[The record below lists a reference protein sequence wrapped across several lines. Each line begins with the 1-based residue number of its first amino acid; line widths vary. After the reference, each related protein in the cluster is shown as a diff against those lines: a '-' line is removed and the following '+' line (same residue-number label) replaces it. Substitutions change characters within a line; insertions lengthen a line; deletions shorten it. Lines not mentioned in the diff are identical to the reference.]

1 MSTLLLVRHGQSQ
14 WNLENRF
21 TGWVDVELTPQGET
35 EALNAGKAL
44 KKAGYVV
51 DTAFVSPLKR
61 ARKTAALLQQGI
73 EQQYPSTESP
83 EIIERFYG
91 GLTGLD
97 KTETAE
103 KYGAEQV
110 HIWRRRYD
118 IAPPPLPESSEHHPK
133 NNPSFAEFPFAL
145 PATESLKDVVA
156 RVTPFYNTI
165 LKPLMRAHKTVL
177 LVAHGNSIRA
187 LIKEIE
193 QLDEEEIQAVEI
205 LTATPVV
212 LVFDEAGKFVRRESM
227 SGDYAHCR

>member
-1 MSTLLLVRHGQSQ
+1 MITLLLVRHGQSQ

-21 TGWVDVELTPQGET
+21 TGWVDVDLTPQGET
-35 EALNAGKAL
+35 EAVSAGKAL

-51 DTAFVSPLKR
+51 DRAFVSPLKR

-73 EQQYPSTESP
+73 EQEYPSSESP

-103 KYGAEQV
+103 KYGTEQV
-110 HIWRRRYD
+110 HIWRRSYD

-133 NNPSFAEFPFAL
+133 NHPNFAGFPFPL

-156 RVTPFYNTI
+156 RVTPFYNNT
-165 LKPLMRAHKTVL
+165 LKPLIQSHKTVL

-193 QLDEEEIQAVEI
+193 QLNEEEIQAVEI
-205 LTATPVV
+205 PTATPVA
-212 LVFDEAGKFVRRESM
+212 LVFDDAGKFLRRETVTV
-227 SGDYAHCR
+227 